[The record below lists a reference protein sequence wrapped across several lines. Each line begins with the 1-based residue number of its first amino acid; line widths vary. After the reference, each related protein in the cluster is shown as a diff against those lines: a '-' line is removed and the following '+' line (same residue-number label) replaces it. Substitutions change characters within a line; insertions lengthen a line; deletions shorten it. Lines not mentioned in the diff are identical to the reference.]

1 MIAVKANR
9 QYTITEADIDAFV
22 KEGYDIYDTQGN
34 IIRYGTGKSV
44 SFDKYASLMKDY
56 EALMEENASLTDKIA
71 KLEADKK
78 ASRGRKKAEEKKS
91 EEKEE

>member
-9 QYTITEADIDAFV
+9 QYTITEADVEAFV
-22 KEGYDIYDTQGN
+22 KEGYDIYDSKGN
-34 IIRYGTGKSV
+34 IMRYGAGKAV
-44 SFDKYASLMKDY
+44 SFDKYASLLKDY

-71 KLEADKK
+71 KLEAEKK
-78 ASRGRKKAEEKKS
+78 ASRGRKKAEKA